1 MQQKR
6 DLLNNKIKILKESLE
21 DLKKQRD
28 RQEEDKVKREKARQ
42 IDLRQLKKA
51 EDEDQNL
58 KLDIH

>member
-21 DLKKQRD
+21 DFKKQRD

>member
-6 DLLNNKIKILKESLE
+6 DLLNNRIKILKESLE
-21 DLKKQRD
+21 DFKKQRD